1 MEAAL
6 RTVVS
11 IAGPAQTSSMERL
24 EFKEVRGMEGIREAS
39 ISIPANPDG
48 VLHNKKKLV
57 LRVAVANGN
66 YQRAFIENTREPYL
80 TS

>member
-11 IAGPAQTSSMERL
+11 IAGPAQASSTERL

-39 ISIPANPDG
+39 VSIPANPDG
-48 VLHNKKKLV
+48 VLHNKKELV
-57 LRVAVANGN
+57 LRVAVANG
-66 YQRAFIENTREPYL
+66 YHQKAFLEI
-80 TS
+80 SKSQV